1 MDDRGRYEL
10 KYVIEESC
18 AQAIAGYLRAY
29 LRPSSY
35 NRTGSIPGEPVVSL
49 YFDSPDLLFYRQAS
63 NGLKNRLKLRVR
75 YYDQDHNQPAFLEI
89 KRRVS
94 DVICKERA
102 RVSRDSVQQILLSGP
117 PHQPSESAQS
127 TWNGDRK
134 QASVWQQFRHVL
146 DIAHARAMLYCTYYR
161 EAFVESDG
169 GSLRVTFD
177 RQIRAT
183 QYNGQSRLEVPVHN
197 IPLNPLFLRPNQVVL
212 ELKYNGGCP
221 QWMQHMVRTFN
232 LQRRSVSKYCACVEA
247 LGLMKGRQG
256 GAADRGRTVA

>member
-1 MDDRGRYEL
+1 MDERGRYEL
-10 KYVIEESC
+10 KYVVEESC

-35 NRTGSIPGEPVVSL
+35 NRAGPRPGEPVVSL

-63 NGLKNRLKLRVR
+63 GGLKNRLKLRVR

-94 DVICKERA
+94 DVICKERT
-102 RVSRDSVQQILLSGP
+102 RVARDSVQQMLLSGP
-117 PHQPSESAQS
+117 THQSSGSAQS
-127 TWNGDRK
+127 TWNGDRAHAK
-134 QASVWQQFRHVL
+134 VWQHFRQLL
-146 DIAHARAMLYCTYYR
+146 DMAHARAVLYCTYQR

-183 QYNGQSRLEVPVHN
+183 RYNGEPRLDVPVHS
-197 IPLNPLFLRPNQVVL
+197 IQLSPQFIRPNQVVL
-212 ELKYNGGCP
+212 ELKFNGGCP

-232 LQRRSVSKYCACVEA
+232 LQRRSVSKYCACVDA
-247 LGLMKGRQG
+247 LGLLQGRQAG
-256 GAADRGRTVA
+256 TIDRGRTVA

>member
-1 MDDRGRYEL
+1 MDERGRYEL

-35 NRTGSIPGEPVVSL
+35 NRTGSLPGEPVVSL

-75 YYDQDHNQPAFLEI
+75 YYDEDHNEPAYLEI

-94 DVICKERA
+94 DVISKERTK
-102 RVSRDSVQQILLSGP
+102 VSRESVQQLLLSGP
-117 PHQPSESAQS
+117 AHQAGTSAIS
-127 TWNGDRK
+127 PGITDRI
-134 QASVWQQFRHVL
+134 QANVWQHFRQVL
-146 DIAHARAMLYCTYYR
+146 DIAHARAVLYCAYHR

-177 RQIRAT
+177 RQIRAS
-183 QYNGQSRLEVPVHN
+183 QYCGESRLEVPVHQ
-197 IPLNPLFLRPNQVVL
+197 IPLKPQFVRPNQVVL
-212 ELKYNGGCP
+212 ELKFNGGCP

-232 LQRRSVSKYCACVEA
+232 LQRRSVSKYCACVDA
-247 LGLMKGRQG
+247 LGLLLRKQVGTV
-256 GAADRGRTVA
+256 DRGRTVA